1 MVTQNEIELLQQIDE
16 QAEKF
21 EAEIKANRQ
30 TDLSSYLEPFEA
42 EERSACFESLFAI
55 DFD

>member
-21 EAEIKANRQ
+21 EAELRANRRQ
-30 TDLSSYLEPFEA
+30 TLA
-42 EERSACFESLFAI
+42 AT
-55 DFD
+55 